1 MSNSPKSSS
10 GIMNYLAMFLGLG
23 VILFGGW
30 RMIAEV
36 TPVLANPLPAKEVV
50 VVREGLSNYLGIT
63 YNLTLPPVAAKPA
76 KPQLPRAQFPQQE
89 IDPKA
94 SSRTAAEIF
103 TPDRLV
109 IPSISLDATVM
120 NARKFNT
127 EVDGNTF
134 GQYLAPNKSA
144 VGWHPDSATLGKN
157 GNTVLNGHHNVY
169 GEIFKDLVDV
179 QVGDQI
185 YVYSGETIFA
195 YEVVNKMILLE
206 RYAPL
211 AVRLENSRWLSRSA
225 DERLTLVTCWPFT
238 SNTHRLVLVASP
250 IGQVSTPRPNP

>member
-1 MSNSPKSSS
+1 M
-10 GIMNYLAMFLGLG
+10 LLGLV

-30 RMIAEV
+30 RLVAEV
-36 TPVLANPLPAKEVV
+36 TPVLANPLPVKEVV
-50 VVREGLSNYLGIT
+50 LVREGLSNYLGISF
-63 YNLTLPPVAAKPA
+63 NLTAPEVAVKQT
-76 KPQLPRAQFPQQE
+76 KPQLLRAQFPLEE

-94 SSRTAAEIF
+94 YSRIAAEIF

-109 IPSISLDATVM
+109 IPSINLDAPIIK
-120 NARKFNT
+120 AKKFNT

-134 GQYLAPNKSA
+134 GQYLAPNKAA
-144 VGWHPDSATLGKN
+144 VGWHPDSATLGKV

-169 GEIFKDLVDV
+169 GEIFKGLIDV
-179 QVGDQI
+179 QVGDRI

-206 RYAPL
+206 KHAPL
-211 AVRLENSRWLSRSA
+211 VVRLENSRWLSRST

-238 SNTHRLVLVASP
+238 SNTHRLVLAASP
-250 IGQVSTPRPNP
+250 IGQVSTPRLNP